1 MKCRNRIFI
10 TLVTFAITG
19 CIKTGTKEIIMP
31 DQELK
36 GNRGFLKGTPP
47 KVEEPRTPRK
57 KKILDIEV
65 ELPPLFEKTP
75 PRYTEDKEIWGNAGY
90 IYSGREEGMKY
101 IYVPMKVRK
110 STIRQEEVEKKE
122 LPEEE
127 IIPEPEKSELEK
139 EPVSGCSV
147 QPKFIEYK
155 VGKGESLW
163 TIAKK
168 VYGDPTRWTV
178 IYENNR
184 DILTDPEKLRPGMVL
199 KIPLSEEVN
208 TEYIK

>member
-10 TLVTFAITG
+10 TLVIFAISG

-110 STIRQEEVEKKE
+110 LTPRTEKVEEES
-122 LPEEE
+122 LPEEG
-127 IIPEPEKSELEK
+127 IIPETGEETSEKGEVAV
-139 EPVSGCSV
+139 PQA

-168 VYGDPTRWTV
+168 VYGDPTKWTV